1 MTIAEVS
8 KKYNLTQ
15 DTLRYYEKIGL
26 LPGVPR
32 TKSGIRNFDEKSC
45 KWIEFIKCMRS
56 AGMPVEVLITYMDLF
71 KQGKNTVSKRKE
83 LLLEQ
88 REVLM
93 KKQEEIRKTL
103 EKLDYKIGLY
113 NEIEAGKRKDFMEED

>member
-26 LPGVPR
+26 LPEVPR
-32 TKSGIRNFDEKSC
+32 TKSGIRDFDEKSC

-56 AGMPVEVLITYMDLF
+56 AGMPIEVLITYMDLY
-71 KQGKNTVSKRKE
+71 KQGKSTASKRKE

-88 REVLM
+88 RKVM
-93 KKQEEIRKTL
+93 MAKQEEIRKTL
-103 EKLDYKIGLY
+103 EKLDYKIKLY
-113 NEIEAGKRKDFMEED
+113 DEIEAGKRKDFMEED

>member
-1 MTIAEVS
+1 
-8 KKYNLTQ
+8 
-15 DTLRYYEKIGL
+15 
-26 LPGVPR
+26 
-32 TKSGIRNFDEKSC
+32 
-45 KWIEFIKCMRS
+45 
-56 AGMPVEVLITYMDLF
+56 MPVEVLITYMDLF

-83 LLLEQ
+83 MLLEQ

>member
-1 MTIAEVS
+1 MTI
-8 KKYNLTQ
+8 
-15 DTLRYYEKIGL
+15 
-26 LPGVPR
+26 
-32 TKSGIRNFDEKSC
+32 
-45 KWIEFIKCMRS
+45 
-56 AGMPVEVLITYMDLF
+56 MDLF

-103 EKLDYKIGLY
+103 EKLDYKI
-113 NEIEAGKRKDFMEED
+113 EAGKRKDFMEED